1 MTAPATDLYRRQRT
15 PAEERR
21 FQELSKQL
29 VASGAVAPDDAPA
42 GAAKPLPGTA
52 QAPEGQAAGG
62 QGTALISRV
71 HPHPGNIRSAIGDIE
86 EMAASIRAHGIIQP
100 IAVEPHPARAGHWLV
115 IAGHRRL
122 EAAKLA
128 GLDVVPITLRQPEDG
143 TLPAELMLIENL
155 HREGLN
161 PIDKAEAMG
170 ALRDAGY
177 SVARISQSIGLA
189 EGTVYYYLSLLDLD
203 DKSRRHV
210 RDGRVSAADA
220 VAGIRRARKQRRKK
234 EGRAPA
240 GGGMWEPDHFTG
252 QHPLARRA
260 AALCDAREHTMRRR
274 VGRTACGQCWETVIR
289 EDERTVKATLAA
301 HQ

>member
-1 MTAPATDLYRRQRT
+1 MTADLYQRPRT

-21 FQELSKQL
+21 LQALTEQL
-29 VASGAVAPDDAPA
+29 VARGAMARDSAGSAESRAGTP
-42 GAAKPLPGTA
+42 GAAA
-52 QAPEGQAAGG
+52 DGQARAHV
-62 QGTALISRV
+62 SRV
-71 HPHPGNIRSAIGDIE
+71 HPHPDNIRSELGGLA
-86 EMAASIRAHGIIQP
+86 EMAASIAAHGILQP
-100 IAVEPHPARAGHWLV
+100 LAVEPHPARAGHWQV

-128 GLDVVPITLRQPEDG
+128 GLNVVPITLRPPEDG
-143 TLPAELMLIENL
+143 TLPVELMLIENL

-161 PIDKAEAMG
+161 PVDKAEAMG

-203 DKSRRHV
+203 DKSRQRV
-210 RDGRVSAADA
+210 RDGLLTAADA
-220 VAGIRRARKQRRKK
+220 VAGIRRARKKQRKK
-234 EGRAPA
+234 EGRVPV

-289 EDERTVKATLAA
+289 EDERTVKAALAS